1 MNLVVEDIGRVVNA
15 MRDLESET
23 PDVPFYMY
31 GHRLEIAN
39 RLLLKDKDK
48 DEKNRKYP
56 LIALRL
62 DIAERVEGDMLHYRL
77 NLAILAFTKM
87 NYNAEQRY
95 EFVFKP
101 ILYPLYEGFLNA
113 LKTAHIFTWPSQ
125 YREPKHTKI
134 DRPYYGVSELERN
147 VKHIFNDPLDGI
159 EIVDLEISKRKKN
172 C

>member
-1 MNLVVEDIGRVVNA
+1 MNPVVYDIGRVVNA
-15 MRDLESET
+15 MRDPDSET
-23 PDVPFYMY
+23 PDVPYYMY

-39 RLLLKDKDK
+39 RLILKDKDK

-56 LIALRL
+56 LVALRL
-62 DIAERVEGDMLHYRL
+62 DIAERVMGDMIHYKL

-95 EFVFKP
+95 EFVFEP
-101 ILYPLYEGFLNA
+101 ILKPLYEKFLTA
-113 LKTAHIFTWPSQ
+113 LRTTHIFTWPAQ
-125 YREPKHTKI
+125 YRDPLHTKI
-134 DRPYYGVSELERN
+134 DRLYYGVSELERN
-147 VKHIFNDPLDGI
+147 VKHIFNDPLDAI